1 MCSQNL
7 DRLEENL
14 KLRKKLLSLGICS
27 SVIGPT
33 GPTGPSGGAT
43 GPTGPQ
49 GIQGPAGP
57 QGIPGVQGLKGDKGD
72 TGSQGLKGD
81 KGDIGPTG
89 PQGEPGPIISS
100 TNEGML
106 FVSFAET
113 KANGPMTF
121 ENSWLIPND
130 SQYFSL
136 LNNNE
141 VQIEP
146 GIYEISLSCLIDA
159 SDVDHGVE
167 VYLKTKEGAAIKD
180 LDYKLPIGSTMP
192 MNFSQNILFRFEN
205 ITILEVEVNLLGDE
219 ETSNVEVSNTNLL
232 IKKIH
237 E

>member
-1 MCSQNL
+1 M
-7 DRLEENL
+7 
-14 KLRKKLLSLGICS
+14 LSLGICS

-33 GPTGPSGGAT
+33 
-43 GPTGPQ
+43 
-49 GIQGPAGP
+49 GP

-72 TGSQGLKGD
+72 V
-81 KGDIGPTG
+81 GPTG
-89 PQGEPGPIISS
+89 PQGELGPIISS

-121 ENSWLIPND
+121 ENSWLVPND

-146 GIYEISLSCLIDA
+146 GIYEISLSCLLDA

-180 LDYKLPIGSTMP
+180 LDYKLPVGSTMP

-205 ITILEVEVNLLGDE
+205 VTILEVEVNLLGDMG
-219 ETSNVEVSNTNLL
+219 TSNIDVSNTNLL

>member
-72 TGSQGLKGD
+72 V
-81 KGDIGPTG
+81 GPTG

-121 ENSWLIPND
+121 ENSWLVPND
-130 SQYFSL
+130 SQYFNL

-146 GIYEISLSCLIDA
+146 GIYEISLSCFLDGSDA
-159 SDVDHGVE
+159 DHGVE

-180 LDYKLPIGSTMP
+180 LDYKLPVGSTMP

-205 ITILEVEVNLLGDE
+205 VTILEVEVNLLGDE
-219 ETSNVEVSNTNLL
+219 GTSNIDVSNTNLL

>member
-33 GPTGPSGGAT
+33 GP
-43 GPTGPQ
+43 
-49 GIQGPAGP
+49 

-72 TGSQGLKGD
+72 TGSQGPKGD

-146 GIYEISLSCLIDA
+146 GIYEISLSCFLEG
-159 SDVDHGVE
+159 SDVEHGVE

-219 ETSNVEVSNTNLL
+219 GTSNVEVSNTNLL

>member
-33 GPTGPSGGAT
+33 GP
-43 GPTGPQ
+43 
-49 GIQGPAGP
+49 

-72 TGSQGLKGD
+72 TGSQGSKGD

-113 KANGPMTF
+113 KVNGPMTF

-146 GIYEISLSCLIDA
+146 GIYEISLSCFLDG

-180 LDYKLPIGSTMP
+180 LDYKLSVGSTMP

-205 ITILEVEVNLLGDE
+205 VTILEVEVNLLGDE

>member
-1 MCSQNL
+1 MCCSQNL
-7 DRLEENL
+7 DKLEENL

-27 SVIGPT
+27 FVVGPT

-49 GIQGPAGP
+49 GIQGLKGDKGDIGP
-57 QGIPGVQGLKGDKGD
+57 TGPQGLKGDKGD
-72 TGSQGLKGD
+72 TGLV
-81 KGDIGPTG
+81 G

-106 FVSFAET
+106 FANFAET
-113 KANGPMTF
+113 KANGPMLF
-121 ENSWLIPND
+121 ENSWLVPSD
-130 SQYFSL
+130 SLYFNI

-141 VQIEP
+141 IQIQP
-146 GIYEISLSCLIDA
+146 GIYEITLSSFLDV
-159 SDVDHGVE
+159 SDVDHGAE
-167 VYLKTKEGAAIKD
+167 VYLKTMDGSAIKD

-192 MNFSQNILFRFEN
+192 MNFSQNILFRFEDV
-205 ITILEVEVNLLGDE
+205 TILGVEVNLLGEE
-219 ETSNVEVSNTNLL
+219 ETSNVVVSNTNLL

>member
-33 GPTGPSGGAT
+33 GP
-43 GPTGPQ
+43 Q
-49 GIQGPAGP
+49 GIS
-57 QGIPGVQGLKGDKGD
+57 GVQGLKGEKGD
-72 TGSQGLKGD
+72 V
-81 KGDIGPTG
+81 GPTG

-121 ENSWLIPND
+121 ENSWLVPNY

-146 GIYEISLSCLIDA
+146 GIYEISLSCLLDA

>member
-1 MCSQNL
+1 MCCSQNL
-7 DRLEENL
+7 DKLEENL
-14 KLRKKLLSLGICS
+14 KLRKNLLSLGICS
-27 SVIGPT
+27 SVVGPV

-49 GIQGPAGP
+49 GIQGLKGDKGDIGP
-57 QGIPGVQGLKGDKGD
+57 TGPQGLKGDKGD
-72 TGSQGLKGD
+72 TGLV
-81 KGDIGPTG
+81 G

-106 FVSFAET
+106 FASFAET
-113 KANGPMTF
+113 KANGPMLF
-121 ENSWLIPND
+121 ENSWLVPSD
-130 SQYFSL
+130 SLYFNI

-141 VQIEP
+141 IQIQP
-146 GIYEISLSCLIDA
+146 GIYEITLSSFLDG
-159 SDVDHGVE
+159 SDVDHGAE
-167 VYLKTKEGAAIKD
+167 VYLKTMDGSAIKD

-205 ITILEVEVNLLGDE
+205 VTVLQVEVNLLGEE
-219 ETSNVEVSNTNLL
+219 ETSNVVVSNTNLL

>member
-33 GPTGPSGGAT
+33 GP
-43 GPTGPQ
+43 
-49 GIQGPAGP
+49 
-57 QGIPGVQGLKGDKGD
+57 QGIPGVQGLKGEKGD
-72 TGSQGLKGD
+72 V
-81 KGDIGPTG
+81 GPTG

-121 ENSWLIPND
+121 ENSWLVPNY

>member
-27 SVIGPT
+27 SVVGPT

-57 QGIPGVQGLKGDKGD
+57 QGIPGVQGP
-72 TGSQGLKGD
+72 

-100 TNEGML
+100 INEGML

-121 ENSWLIPND
+121 ENSWLVPND
-130 SQYFSL
+130 SKYFSL

-146 GIYEISLSCLIDA
+146 GIYEISLSCFLDG

-167 VYLKTKEGAAIKD
+167 VYLKTMEESAIKD
-180 LDYKLPIGSTMP
+180 LDYKLPVGSTMP

-205 ITILEVEVNLLGDE
+205 VTILEVEVNLLGDE
-219 ETSNVEVSNTNLL
+219 GTSNVEVSNTNLL

>member
-33 GPTGPSGGAT
+33 GP
-43 GPTGPQ
+43 
-49 GIQGPAGP
+49 
-57 QGIPGVQGLKGDKGD
+57 QGIPGVQGLKGEKGD
-72 TGSQGLKGD
+72 V
-81 KGDIGPTG
+81 GPTG

-121 ENSWLIPND
+121 ENSWLVPNY

-205 ITILEVEVNLLGDE
+205 ITILEVEVNLLGAE